1 MELIKE
7 LIEAAKVSRKS
18 AASVYHRDYERTKNK
33 AYRKYDPR
41 KHKSTEEEEV
51 SDSELEGAE
60 EQVEEGAWD
69 FIKGAAGYAGGQV
82 KQAVGNAVQAGQ
94 TQSAMADLT
103 KKIGQLAQ
111 ALATYDKLKPAQAPQ
126 QQQQAKPQQQQQ
138 VNQARQRNPQDR
150 QPGKPSDAVPAA
162 FRATEKPRIRNGE
175 FVFSAYLQQ
184 HDGDFISEGAW
195 DFIKGAAGYAG
206 GQVKQAVG
214 NAVQAGQTASNN
226 ADYQK
231 AVTASKQLIG
241 EIVGLIRKVGNAK
254 QVLGQIFSQSQL
266 NPQMQQRITKL
277 ISQKLQQTSVQ
288 QQ

>member
-51 SDSELEGAE
+51 SDAELDGAE
-60 EQVEEGAWD
+60 DQIEEGAWD
-69 FIKGAAGYAGGQV
+69 FVKGAAGYAGGKV

-126 QQQQAKPQQQQQ
+126 QQQAKPRQQ
-138 VNQARQRNPQDR
+138 VNPARQRNPQNQ

-162 FRATEKPRIRNGE
+162 FRTTEKPRIRNGE

-214 NAVQAGQTASNN
+214 NAVQAGQTASNT
-226 ADYQK
+226 ADFQK
-231 AVTASKQLIG
+231 AVAASKQLIG

-254 QVLGQIFSQSQL
+254 QVLGQIFGQSQL